1 MRPSPP
7 YPGTAQDGCRLR
19 SGRRIKDLRP
29 APPLGR
35 ICPVYGYQGVKRY
48 RRHRCSAR
56 CGRRVAVG
64 VEGRARWRDS
74 LSFFTLPHQGRV
86 KRVCLTFRDKSRV
99 QRIRFS
105 NSRFSQRCAAPVVC
119 FSGPGLARFPFFLS
133 PRSRGWSAGRRQGLA
148 RPLTDPDEGSVGASC
163 ETHEP
168 FAKGPA
174 PPGAP
179 PRHALSAAAPR
190 SVIKRRD
197 RRRPR

>member
-148 RPLTDPDEGSVGASC
+148 RPLTDPDEGSVGASGEDARALC
-163 ETHEP
+163 E
-168 FAKGPA
+168 G
-174 PPGAP
+174 PGAS
-179 PRHALSAAAPR
+179 RRSTAMSLSDTAPR
-190 SVIKRRD
+190 SVIQRRD